1 MFLNEQ
7 HITHIHQVFRVVQAL
22 NTMTPSVEGLIRKMN
37 RSLLGSG
44 PPVNLRWSVTLVP
57 ITSFCGRRFC
67 FLPSGIRSHLAR
79 RAASWVFQQ
88 DHVDVAGVGNV
99 RSINNKID
107 ELAANVSYD
116 NTYRECCVILLTEIW
131 LTDNIPDTCMALN
144 NYSLVRGD
152 RSEQSG
158 KRHGGDVCAYINT
171 HWCTNFVIKHTSCT
185 ADVEILCVQCRPF
198 YLPREISCVVF
209 IVIYIPPSGDA
220 NRATEAIASVA
231 LDIQQTKPEAAIVIT
246 GDFNR
251 ASLHDALPTY
261 VQYTTSLPPIGRS
274 DHTMIYCL
282 PTYIRKLERQ
292 KAMIKT
298 IRQWTEDAAEQLG
311 GCFACT
317 DWNIFDV
324 TTTNINEYTKVIT
337 DYIKFCEET
346 IIPTKEIKIYPNN
359 RPWVTNDLIHA
370 VRKRRRLWMSGHHEE
385 CKEAQK
391 ELNTTIAQCKDNYKK
406 NIEESFRSGNPK
418 KTWSGLNTI
427 TEYKKKKTK
436 KKTKK
441 R

>member
-1 MFLNEQ
+1 V
-7 HITHIHQVFRVVQAL
+7 IT
-22 NTMTPSVEGLIRKMN
+22 
-37 RSLLGSG
+37 
-44 PPVNLRWSVTLVP
+44 
-57 ITSFCGRRFC
+57 
-67 FLPSGIRSHLAR
+67 
-79 RAASWVFQQ
+79 
-88 DHVDVAGVGNV
+88 GNV
-99 RSINNKID
+99 RYINNKID

-116 NTYRECCVILLTEIW
+116 NTYRECCVILLTETW

-261 VQYTTSLPPIGRS
+261 VQYVNFSTRGRS
-274 DHTMIYCL
+274 CLIYC
-282 PTYIRKLERQ
+282 T
-292 KAMIKT
+292 AT
-298 IRQWTEDAAEQLG
+298 
-311 GCFACT
+311 
-317 DWNIFDV
+317 
-324 TTTNINEYTKVIT
+324 
-337 DYIKFCEET
+337 
-346 IIPTKEIKIYPNN
+346 
-359 RPWVTNDLIHA
+359 
-370 VRKRRRLWMSGHHEE
+370 
-385 CKEAQK
+385 
-391 ELNTTIAQCKDNYKK
+391 
-406 NIEESFRSGNPK
+406 
-418 KTWSGLNTI
+418 
-427 TEYKKKKTK
+427 
-436 KKTKK
+436 
-441 R
+441 